1 MKITKGYGV
10 LLASVCMAL
19 LSACNSSDDG
29 AGSQASGSTGGIIQ
43 PAPGTPGTDGSAGT
57 TGLAQAELSRPSPSG
72 LGMISVSSTM
82 YPLSLVGYSAA
93 EYFAAGAAA
102 NHEFVTPATDDGYWQ
117 TRMGSDKAAYK
128 TRIVVYRPSNPARFN
143 GTVVIEWLNVSGGL
157 DAAPEWINA
166 HTELIRSGY
175 AWVGVS
181 AQKEGIDGGGMLSM
195 LNLPLKSFDARRY
208 GGLSHPGNRY
218 SYDIFSQVAQAIRHP
233 RGLNPLEGLTVNKLV
248 AAGHS
253 QSAMRLVTYING
265 VAPLTRLFDGYMVHG
280 RPFGHAPLS
289 DDSMG
294 LPDDYRSVMRIRT
307 DQAPVLNLQT
317 ETDLLLLNSHGSRQ
331 PDGDNFRLWE
341 IAGAA
346 HVDRYTLTG
355 LFDVNGSDV
364 AQAVVAED
372 QWAVPALL
380 KCEQPINSG
389 PQHFISN
396 AAYAALQ
403 RWITA
408 GVAPA
413 QAERLQVAASGR
425 AYEVDVHG
433 NALGGIR
440 TPYVDVPIARLS
452 GLGQTFRGGQQG
464 GIEDVRERDS
474 FCLLFGSTRLFDAS
488 KLKTLYPTHAA
499 YVNAVAASAD
509 LAVTQ
514 GFLLPPDAALIK
526 KAAQQSTVGN

>member
-1 MKITKGYGV
+1 MKRTNKSGLALLFMAV
-10 LLASVCMAL
+10 LLLAG
-19 LSACNSSDDG
+19 CNGSDD
-29 AGSQASGSTGGIIQ
+29 ASEVGGTASTGNTSTGPVVTQ
-43 PAPGTPGTDGSAGT
+43 P
-57 TGLAQAELSRPSPSG
+57 GLAPSLIAPPSPPG
-72 LGMISVSSTM
+72 LGMVSVSSTM

-93 EYFAAGAAA
+93 EYFVSGTASNYLFDA
-102 NHEFVTPATDDGYWQ
+102 PADADGFWQ
-117 TRMGSDKAAYK
+117 TRKGSDALAYK

-143 GTVVIEWLNVSGGL
+143 GTVVVEWLNVSGGL

-175 AWVGVS
+175 AWVGVTV
-181 AQKEGIDGGGMLSM
+181 QKEGIDGGGQLSM
-195 LNLPLKSFDARRY
+195 LNLPLKKFDAWRY
-208 GGLSHPGNRY
+208 GSLTHPGNRY
-218 SYDIFSQVAQAIRHP
+218 SYDMFSQVAHAIRHP
-233 RGLNPLEGLTVNKLV
+233 QGLNLLEGLTVQRLI

-265 VAPLTRLFDGYMVHG
+265 VAPLSRLFDGYMVHG

-380 KCEQPINSG
+380 KCEQPINAG

-396 AAYAALQ
+396 AAYAALN
-403 RWITA
+403 RWITEA
-408 GVAPA
+408 VPPA
-413 QAERLQVAASGR
+413 TAARLRVDASGKG
-425 AYEVDVHG
+425 YEVDGHG

-509 LAVTQ
+509 LAVSQ